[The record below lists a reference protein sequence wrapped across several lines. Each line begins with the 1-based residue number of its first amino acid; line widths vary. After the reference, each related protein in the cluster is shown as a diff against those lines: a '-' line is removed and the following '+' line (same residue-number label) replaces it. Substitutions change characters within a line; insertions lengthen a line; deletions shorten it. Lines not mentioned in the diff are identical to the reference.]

1 MMLSQTRW
9 LTCGLAVC
17 VAAAQCVPAR
27 GQKPEDRSWRLSEA
41 DGRAILAFGSD
52 NAEDTPVV
60 FDCKAGSGTV
70 RVFVAETDAAL
81 KANQKLVATF
91 VAGAATS
98 KVPGRT
104 VANEDAGIPSF
115 RGTLPATD
123 PLFAAFS
130 AADDLS
136 IQVGAA
142 HQDVPLQLIGEHATE
157 FAGLCRR
164 AKRR

>member
-1 MMLSQTRW
+1 ML
-9 LTCGLAVC
+9 GLALC
-17 VAAAQCVPAR
+17 LAAAQGAPAH
-27 GQKPEDRSWRLSEA
+27 GQKPEDRRWRLSEA
-41 DGRAILAFGSD
+41 DGKVILAFGSD
-52 NAEDTPVV
+52 SAEDTPVV
-60 FDCKAGSGTV
+60 FDCKAGTGTV

-81 KANQKLVATF
+81 KANQKLIATF
-91 VAGAATS
+91 VAGATTS
-98 KVPGRT
+98 KVAGRT

-115 RGTLPATD
+115 QGTLPATD

-142 HQDVPLQLIGEHATE
+142 YQDVPLQLIGEHATE